1 MTDFFNDIPLSLAY
15 SAHAGSS
22 FIPDQRATQVRDGY
36 AATLQGLYDELS
48 KHATTDDQ
56 RLTLGVEFARFRDGY
71 RKRYLAYLASQ
82 SRTYSVMISGPS
94 NFPTRRMEKRNRVVD
109 KRRDELVEFLPRA
122 KAAMLKTLH
131 PELRPIMAGDSDA
144 TQRLQAKIA
153 EAEECQN
160 RMRAANAAIRKHKK
174 AGADAQTAALVAL
187 GFRESI
193 ARELLTPDFCQRLGF
208 ADYQLTN
215 NNANIRRMR
224 ERLEGIARNQ
234 AAEETVT
241 AGENARV
248 EDCPADN
255 RVRLFFPGKPAEAI
269 RSTLKSSG
277 FRWSPTIGAWQAYR
291 NTWTI
296 NTANRIAGVPVCAP
310 KDICQREGC
319 TKCTGVVLCDQ
330 CDTPFCPDHGTP
342 GGDMQVQDVGAV
354 ARPSICWKCGGFDVD
369 G

>member
-1 MTDFFNDIPLSLAY
+1 MMTTEFVNDIPLSLAY

-22 FIPDQRATQVRDGY
+22 FVPDQRATQVRDGY
-36 AATLQGLYDELS
+36 AQTLQSLYDELS
-48 KHATTDDQ
+48 KHATTDDL

-94 NFPTRRMEKRNRVVD
+94 NFPVRRMEKRNMVVD
-109 KRRDELVEFLPRA
+109 KRRNELVDFLPRA
-122 KAAMLKTLH
+122 KDAILKALH
-131 PELRPIMAGDSDA
+131 PEWRPIMAGDSDA
-144 TQRLQAKIA
+144 VQRLQSKIT
-153 EAEECQN
+153 EAEECQT

-174 AGADAQTAALVAL
+174 AGADAQAAALVAL

-193 ARELLTPDFCQRLGF
+193 ARELLTPDFCQRIGF

-224 ERLEGIARNQ
+224 ERLEGISRNQ

-255 RVRLFFPGKPAEAI
+255 RVRLFFPGKPSDAI
-269 RSTLKSSG
+269 RSDLKSSG

-291 NTWTI
+291 HAHTI
-296 NTANRIAGVPVCAP
+296 AKAHALAGVA
-310 KDICQREGC
+310 G
-319 TKCTGVVLCDQ
+319 
-330 CDTPFCPDHGTP
+330 
-342 GGDMQVQDVGAV
+342 
-354 ARPSICWKCGGFDVD
+354 
-369 G
+369 

>member
-1 MTDFFNDIPLSLAY
+1 MNAQLDQNMAADFVNDLPLSLAR

-22 FIPDQRATQVRDGY
+22 FVPDQRAVQVRQGY
-36 AATLQGLYDELS
+36 AETLSSLYNELS

-82 SRTYSVMISGPS
+82 SRTYSVMISRPS
-94 NFPTRRMEKRNRVVD
+94 NFPVPRMEKRNMVVD
-109 KRRDELVEFLPRA
+109 KRRNELVDFLPRA
-122 KAAMLKTLH
+122 KDAILKALH
-131 PELRPIMAGDSDA
+131 PEWRPIMAGDSDA
-144 TQRLQAKIA
+144 VQRLQSKIT
-153 EAEECQN
+153 EAEECQI

-174 AGADAQTAALVAL
+174 AGADAQAAALVAL

-193 ARELLTPDFCQRLGF
+193 ARELLTPDFGQRIGF
-208 ADYQLTN
+208 ANYQLTN

-224 ERLEGIARNQ
+224 ERLEGISRNQ

-255 RVRLFFPGKPAEAI
+255 RVRLFFPGKPSDAI
-269 RSTLKSSG
+269 RSDLKSSG

-291 NTWTI
+291 HAHTI
-296 NTANRIAGVPVCAP
+296 AKAHALAGVA
-310 KDICQREGC
+310 G
-319 TKCTGVVLCDQ
+319 
-330 CDTPFCPDHGTP
+330 
-342 GGDMQVQDVGAV
+342 
-354 ARPSICWKCGGFDVD
+354 
-369 G
+369 